1 MSIKEIQQLANI
13 NNNETIYYDCKRYS
27 KERFIYT
34 QLEALDLSE
43 EGKLILKT
51 ARDLVRESFKYRD
64 EFNKVHP
71 KYNINTCDA
80 GWYQIK
86 FMLTEYM
93 KRDLELFEDMVKNLE
108 NKIRPLIYE
117 LGFLG

>member
-13 NNNETIYYDCKRYS
+13 NNNETIYYDCKRYC

-71 KYNINTCDA
+71 TYNINTCDA
-80 GWYQIK
+80 G
-86 FMLTEYM
+86 
-93 KRDLELFEDMVKNLE
+93 
-108 NKIRPLIYE
+108 
-117 LGFLG
+117 